1 LGLRFRPTSCRPL
14 LSNPYGPPGNR
25 NAKKHGLYASDARR
39 REDKAVFQTLRAI
52 EDDLAELSAQ
62 RRLILDGI
70 GRKLRDLSKVEAY
83 VGGLSSIV
91 NKRTR
96 ALIPAVVEKH
106 PLLEWI
112 RRDLEMLG
120 LERRSREIKLAD
132 YLEAKN
138 GPGSWRSSS
147 PSATGISS
155 ALCPRSATSGRG
167 APGAR
172 S

>member
-1 LGLRFRPTSCRPL
+1 MRT
-14 LSNPYGPPGNR
+14 
-25 NAKKHGLYASDARR
+25 

-70 GRKLRDLSKVEAY
+70 GRKLRDLFKVEAY

-106 PLLEWI
+106 RLLEWI
-112 RRDLEMLG
+112 RRDLETLG

-138 GPGSWRSSS
+138 GPGS
-147 PSATGISS
+147 
-155 ALCPRSATSGRG
+155 
-167 APGAR
+167 
-172 S
+172 